1 MPQSSPHFNI
11 WKFALKIPSMSTS
24 TPTEPDGHQSAEAAP
39 ADGGELAAARR
50 QQGNEY
56 SNVCLLQ
63 SYMQHLPKITN

>member
-1 MPQSSPHFNI
+1 
-11 WKFALKIPSMSTS
+11 MSTS

-63 SYMQHLPKITN
+63 SYMQHLPEITN